1 MPVRRVADVEQRQQR
16 LRELERLGAD
26 EGRHR
31 EDQQHRDNEDGHP
44 PLHGAEVY
52 SAIRRGPAA
61 PRPGSCGR
69 SAVEPRSGRAPGQPD
84 REHAEQRGRKCRQDA
99 LVAQEPAEVRRVL
112 QHGLGVAAAG
122 LVVAHPTGQRL
133 LHQLAGR
140 AREGDGGA
148 DALGCER
155 QAVPGRV
162 ADVQHA
168 VGHRLTQTVRE
179 RPTLPG
185 PRRAHRLALAQG
197 LHAGLQRRLA
207 VRGGA
212 GAGVVAGG
220 EVPGVAATGQVA
232 PDVHVQPA
240 HATDVGVGDVLLGAE
255 RQPLGLR
262 VERAGRVEH
271 PPPAGGVD
279 QEPGRHALATRRG
292 PARRRRGARRPRSG
306 SRRRTSRPA
315 ARRRP
320 GSRWCSRAPGAR
332 SGAAGRAPRRRRPPG
347 SPRSSR
353 RDPGSGRSRPAAR
366 RPTSRR
372 GQLAA
377 GRARPPGGRGRGR
390 RRRRGRRT
398 SRRRWPRRSDLPRRS
413 AYDLTPFRD
422 GGSGVPG
429 RCCGWT
435 EVESS
440 RGSQG

>member
-1 MPVRRVADVEQRQQR
+1 M
-16 LRELERLGAD
+16 
-26 EGRHR
+26 
-31 EDQQHRDNEDGHP
+31 
-44 PLHGAEVY
+44 
-52 SAIRRGPAA
+52 
-61 PRPGSCGR
+61 
-69 SAVEPRSGRAPGQPD
+69 
-84 REHAEQRGRKCRQDA
+84 
-99 LVAQEPAEVRRVL
+99 RRVL

-140 AREGDGGA
+140 AGEGDGGA
-148 DALGCER
+148 DALGGER

-168 VGHRLTQTVRE
+168 VGHRLAQAVRE

-185 PRRAHRLALAQG
+185 PRRAHRLALAQR

-279 QEPGRHALATRRG
+279 QEPGRHALATREDQRVAVAALDGRDPDLGAGRLGQPLAEG
-292 PARRRRGARRPRSG
+292 PVVDGAVGLREREAVRPVAHPDDDVLLGLLDRLVETQVVDGRDRQRAGRRLAVANWPPVEHDHPAVAAEGGGAGEAGER
-306 SRRRTSRPA
+306 
-315 ARRRP
+315 
-320 GSRWCSRAPGAR
+320 
-332 SGAAGRAPRRRRPPG
+332 AAGDGHVVAIFH
-347 SPRSSR
+347 S
-353 RDPGSGRSRPAAR
+353 
-366 RPTSRR
+366 
-372 GQLAA
+372 
-377 GRARPPGGRGRGR
+377 
-390 RRRRGRRT
+390 
-398 SRRRWPRRSDLPRRS
+398 RS